1 MDISDQHNYRIIQNV
16 TSVFSRPRMPVR
28 LSKEIYT
35 RCSSAEPPFQ
45 RVRELTT
52 TKKCEDKARL
62 ENKMRAVNQ
71 SQDNSDG
78 FIGQIETLMPF
89 LSILVIRVLSDC

>member
-1 MDISDQHNYRIIQNV
+1 
-16 TSVFSRPRMPVR
+16 MPVR
-28 LSKEIYT
+28 VSQEIYT

-52 TKKCEDKARL
+52 TTTKCEDKARL
-62 ENKMRAVNQ
+62 ENMRAVNQ

-78 FIGQIETLMPF
+78 FIEQIETLMPF
-89 LSILVIRVLSDC
+89 LNILIIRVLSDC